1 MMIFCKLKDMKQNV
15 VTLTGL
21 SFYIL
26 IINHLGKYISEANIQ
41 VQEKKNVHVVIW
53 DVMTF
58 Q

>member
-1 MMIFCKLKDMKQNV
+1 MIFCKLKDMKQNV

-41 VQEKKNVHVVIW
+41 VQEKKNAHVVIW